1 MLKELLPFA
10 FAAATAYPAMATE
23 MTLVDNTG
31 KERVIDHGNGI
42 TETRSPIADIMTIND
57 GIIYVAVG
65 LDGRNFQS
73 TTALGMVFVES
84 GWIVTTIA
92 KEGLRIL
99 KETRVPCA
107 FTAEGQKIQTLL
119 NSLGDYRPPHRSP
132 YTTEQG
138 LAAAHANMIRQI
150 LLEEGR
156 NLCHLEPN
164 L

>member
-10 FAAATAYPAMATE
+10 FAAATAYPAMAAE
-23 MTLVDNTG
+23 ITLVDNTS

-42 TETRSPIADIMTIND
+42 TETRSPIADIMTINN

-84 GWIVTTIA
+84 GWIVMTI
-92 KEGLRIL
+92 KTESPPIP

-107 FTAEGQKIQTLL
+107 LTAEGREIQTLL
-119 NSLGDYRPPHRSP
+119 NSLGDYRPPHRLP
-132 YTTEQG
+132 AEEAR
-138 LAAAHANMIRQI
+138 AAVHMNMTRQI

-164 L
+164 P